1 MRLRWIT
8 IGPLAALLLVAA
20 PASADEPGMAP
31 LAIHGN
37 KQTFEIAP
45 VLVAA
50 EALQP
55 GTPVR
60 MGGIANLVG
69 EPGAAGFSEP
79 GEADLATNAETQLLR
94 ASVKHPELRVVLG
107 VSEGLYRVV
116 ARRSAGIASVADLKG
131 KRVASIAPTSA
142 GYFLDRMLRRAGLGL
157 DDVELKPIAPLSG
170 MTEALRTGE
179 VDAVAIW
186 EPEATAS
193 ALALGDDLIQFSGE
207 GVYRELFNLNT
218 TAAKLAEPATRARIV
233 RFVRGVIDATAALN
247 ADPARAQALV
257 AAAGRFTPEE
267 VATGWPHHRFTA
279 AIPGDLLDVMTEE
292 EQWLASRDKR
302 PARSRAELATLID
315 TSVYR
320 EALALKG
327 HR

>member
-1 MRLRWIT
+1 MRFHSTLA
-8 IGPLAALLLVAA
+8 GAFAALLITA
-20 PASADEPGMAP
+20 PAAADEPAP
-31 LAIHGN
+31 LAIYGN

-50 EALQP
+50 EMARP
-55 GTPVR
+55 GAPVR
-60 MGGIANLVG
+60 MGGIPNLVG
-69 EPGAAGFSEP
+69 EPGAAGFSDP

-94 ASVKHPELRVVLG
+94 ASVKHPELRIVLG

-116 ARRSAGIASVADLKG
+116 ARRSAGIARVADRNG

-142 GYFLDRMLRRAGLGL
+142 GYFLDRMLHRAGLSL
-157 DDVELKPIAPLSG
+157 DDVQVRALVPLSG
-170 MTEALRTGE
+170 MTEALRKGE

-186 EPEATAS
+186 EPEAAKS
-193 ALALGDDLIQFSGE
+193 ALALGDDLIAFSGE

-218 TAAKLAEPATRARIV
+218 TAGKLADPATRARIV
-233 RFVRGVIDATAALN
+233 HFVRGVIDATAALN
-247 ADPARAQALV
+247 ADPAHAQALV
-257 AAAGRFTPEE
+257 ASAGKFDPDE
-267 VATGWPHHRFTA
+267 VAAGWPHHRFTA
-279 AIPGDLLDVMTEE
+279 AIPADLLDVMSEE

-302 PARSRAELATLID
+302 PARSRAELARLID